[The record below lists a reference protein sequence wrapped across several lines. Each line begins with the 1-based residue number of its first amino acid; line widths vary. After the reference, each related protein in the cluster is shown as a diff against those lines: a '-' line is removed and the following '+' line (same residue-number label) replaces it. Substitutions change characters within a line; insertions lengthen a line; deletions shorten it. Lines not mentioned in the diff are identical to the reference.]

1 MIVLM
6 IIIVTRDSGVDSNF
20 VIGSES
26 LTAK

>member
-6 IIIVTRDSGVDSNF
+6 IIIITRDSGADSIF